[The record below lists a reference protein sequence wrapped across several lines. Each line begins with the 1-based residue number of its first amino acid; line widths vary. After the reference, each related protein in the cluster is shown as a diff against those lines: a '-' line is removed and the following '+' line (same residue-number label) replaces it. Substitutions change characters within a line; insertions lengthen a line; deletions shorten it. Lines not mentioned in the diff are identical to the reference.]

1 MYGNVSKNDIMAV
14 QDGLNLLKLIFL
26 LRLVMFLELRE

>member
-1 MYGNVSKNDIMAV
+1 MAV

-26 LRLVMFLELRE
+26 LRLVMFLELRERASA

>member
-26 LRLVMFLELRE
+26 LRLAMFLELRE